1 MKRIITI
8 ITLSLFSF
16 VLFAQDKTGK
26 ISGTVTDAAQ
36 KPLEAATVQLLKA
49 DGKTLVKAA
58 VTSKQGLFE
67 IEKLA
72 AGKYILSVTAVA
84 FTAKNTALLELS
96 ADKMQLQVPPIQ
108 LAPGSKELGGVTVTA
123 RKPLIEQKIDR
134 TVINVDAAPTN
145 AGATAMEVLEKSPG
159 ISVNNDGVISLKGKQ
174 GVIVM
179 MDGKPTYLSAAD
191 LANVLKNMPASA
203 LDQIEI
209 MTNPPAKY
217 DASGNSGI
225 INIKTKKSRSDGLN
239 GSITAGGTLGLYK
252 RGDSYLTPFKQTSS
266 LNINY
271 RKGKLNLFGNYN
283 YNYREGKSDM
293 ELSRK
298 FFEKNG
304 DLNSVSNSV
313 TQFNMRNNN
322 HTLKVGMDYYADK
335 KNVFGVVLN
344 GFGFFGSP
352 TPLSTQIISLPDG
365 RVQSVL
371 KSSTA
376 NDLTFYN
383 YSGNFNY
390 KHVFDTTGTELTA
403 DLDYIGYSNVSKSL
417 LITDVYDGVSGGKTG
432 NLTLRGDIPSEINIY
447 SGKADYTHPMKKDM
461 RFDAGFKVSYV
472 KSDNEVKYERDNG
485 NGWVPD
491 NRSNHFIYEENI
503 NAAYV
508 SINKKWKKWS
518 TQAGLRLEN
527 TTAKGKQVLTDSS
540 FTRKYTSLFP
550 TFYLNYELNKNNTLT
565 LSYGRRIE
573 RPNYQDLNPF
583 LWFLDSLTFRQG
595 NPYLLPQYSNN
606 IELRHSYKG
615 GFTTAVSYAVTDDVI
630 SQIIKQNT
638 EKRITYVTTDN
649 VARFK
654 NLGFS
659 VNAPFK
665 PAKWWNVNA
674 FGNVYHNQY
683 TGFYYNSYTGKND
696 PLDISYTSFM
706 VNVSNTFTFKKGWT
720 AELSGFYRGKGID
733 QLSISDPM
741 YFMSLGGQ
749 KTILKGK
756 ATVRLNI
763 RDPFHWQVY
772 RGRTMYS
779 DIDLKVFNKWDNR
792 SATIT
797 FSYRFG
803 KSGLPQAR
811 KRNSGA
817 SDEQNRAGG
826 GQQN

>member
-1 MKRIITI
+1 MKKIITI
-8 ITLSLFSF
+8 ITLSLFSIG
-16 VLFAQDKTGK
+16 LFAQGK
-26 ISGTVTDAAQ
+26 IGKVSGTITDAAQ
-36 KPLEAATVQLLKA
+36 KPLEAATVQLLRAENKA
-49 DGKTLVKAA
+49 LVKAA
-58 VTSKQGLFE
+58 VTNKQGVFE
-67 IEKLA
+67 IEKIA
-72 AGKYILSVTAVA
+72 AGKYLLSVSAVA
-84 FTAKNTALLELS
+84 FISKNTEPFELNVEKNTVQMP
-96 ADKMQLQVPPIQ
+96 AIQ
-108 LAPGSKELGGVTVTA
+108 LAASSKELSGVTVTG

-145 AGATAMEVLEKSPG
+145 AGSTAMEVLEKSPG
-159 ISVNNDGVISLKGKQ
+159 ISVDNDGNISLKGKQ

-179 MDGKPTYLSAAD
+179 LDGKPTYLSAAD

-225 INIKTKKSRSDGLN
+225 INIKTKKNRNDGLN
-239 GSITAGGTLGLYK
+239 GSITAGGTIGLYK
-252 RGDSYLTPFKQTSS
+252 RNDSYLAPLKQTTSVN
-266 LNINY
+266 LNY

-283 YNYREGKSDM
+283 FNYREGKAD
-293 ELSRK
+293 LLIDRK
-298 FFEKNG
+298 FFNKDG
-304 DLNSVSNSV
+304 SLNSYSNSA
-313 TQFNMRNNN
+313 TEMNMRNNN
-322 HTLKVGMDYYADK
+322 HTLKIGIDYYADK

-344 GFGFFGSP
+344 GFGFFGKP
-352 TPLSTQIISLPDG
+352 APFSTQTIYLPDG
-365 RVQSVL
+365 TVQSIL
-371 KSSTA
+371 KSYTT
-376 NDLTFYN
+376 NKLTFWN

-390 KHVFDTTGTELTA
+390 KHTFDTLGTELTA
-403 DLDYIGYSNVSKSL
+403 DLDYIGYSNGSKSL
-417 LITDVYDGVSGGKTG
+417 LVTDVYDGTTGGKTG
-432 NLTLRGDIPSEINIY
+432 NLTLKGNIPSIINIY
-447 SGKADYTHPMKKDM
+447 SAKADFTHPLKKDM

-472 KSDNEVKYERDNG
+472 KSNNEVEYERDNG

-491 NRSNHFIYEENI
+491 DRSNHFIYEENI

-527 TTAKGKQVLTDSS
+527 TTSKGKQVLNDSS

-550 TFYLNYELNKNNTLT
+550 TFYLNYEVNKNNTLT

-606 IELRHSYKG
+606 LELRHSYKG
-615 GFTTAVSYAVTDDVI
+615 GLTTSISYAITDAVI
-630 SQIIKQNT
+630 SQILKQNT
-638 EKRITYVTTDN
+638 EKRITFLTTDN
-649 VARFK
+649 VARFR
-654 NLGFS
+654 NMGFS

-665 PAKWWNVNA
+665 PAKWWSVNA
-674 FGNVYHNQY
+674 FANVFNNKY
-683 TGFYYNSYTGKND
+683 TGFYYNSYTGNND
-696 PLDISYTSFM
+696 PLNISYTSFM

-720 AELSGFYRGKGID
+720 AEISGFYRGKGVE

-749 KTILKGK
+749 KTVLKGK
-756 ATVRLNI
+756 GTVRLNI

-772 RGRTMYS
+772 SGKTNYS
-779 DIDLKVFNKWDNR
+779 DIDLKIYNKWDNR
-792 SATIT
+792 SATVT

-803 KSGLPQAR
+803 KSNVPQAR
-811 KRNSGA
+811 RRKSGA
-817 SDEQNRAGG
+817 DDEQSRAG